1 MKVLIIIPNA
11 NINSELKCGKEI
23 REIENSL
30 YSSPCRNQYSIS
42 IICSARPKDI
52 RRTIL
57 REKPEYIHICGH
69 SVKDEGVIIQDY
81 TDNVQFLDASTLK
94 EFFSLFSDSIH
105 CILLNSCYSSNIAKS
120 ISEEIDYAIGM
131 KNKILDEDAIEFAVA
146 FYDGIFS
153 GKNVENS
160 FKLASN
166 SLKWN
171 SNTQFPEP
179 DLYKKEYRNITKL
192 ELRNRKSILIA
203 PTRLPS
209 ENNFFCGRENELK
222 FLSEC
227 WDNKNVNVI
236 CIEAWGGVGKTA
248 LVSRWRSEMI
258 DARGNGAEIIF
269 DWSFHSQGNINNRPV
284 SADLFF
290 DEAFKWFGV
299 EEGGDRIVEKGEK
312 LALLVRQ
319 KRALVIL
326 DGMEALQYSDNFV
339 GQEGAIK
346 DYSLRVFVSMLSDF
360 NPGLCVITTRTKI
373 SNLNFCYGESAKLLK
388 LPYLD
393 LHQSKRLLEIYNVY
407 GSTKTINKICENFK
421 GHALSLNLVATY
433 IRDNLKGNADNFI
446 KKEVLGEG
454 NSEKIK
460 VLKIMRSYEEWY
472 GDGKQIRILRI
483 LSLFDRPAKQEEI
496 KYLLKEPIING
507 LTDGI
512 TSLGSNELGT
522 VFRQLRHASLVM
534 EYEMDDINYLDTHP
548 IIREYFSK
556 KLLEQFP
563 EAYRE
568 GHYKLYKYFSNCGK
582 ECPEIVNQMNFWF
595 RAVYHGCLA
604 EKYEEVFECIY
615 LPHMKQG
622 EMIYDARILGGNS
635 TNLDAISGF
644 FSNPWTELKGELD
657 EQKRAAIYA
666 EASFALRSNGL
677 IVESIAPLEKAFEI
691 ESDRLNYEEA
701 AMHAGNL
708 AELYLVI
715 GKMKNAI
722 TYAEMGIEIAEKSN
736 KVWRHYWIQMAKKAD
751 ILSKNGKSDFSIAY
765 FRQAESVQKYF
776 DKESERLY
784 GVLAFKKFDAYLT
797 LIEDKICV
805 PYRLKIDL
813 IINNKERS
821 NVEERLNEYKKQTEI
836 ALEHDLRY
844 KRILHIA
851 LDNLILI
858 RIIMLKTILQ
868 YEKFDSSL
876 EKLLSE
882 TINGL
887 YESGRAEYIPY
898 GLLTR
903 AKYWYL
909 LNNELKMSE
918 DIAKTQDTIKSRN
931 FKLFEMDV
939 LVERTYYFLLCEDR
953 KEAKR
958 LVNLA
963 KKQCYDIGYFRK
975 MREIDLLIEKMGE

>member
-346 DYSLRVFVSMLSDF
+346 DYSLRV
-360 NPGLCVITTRTKI
+360 
-373 SNLNFCYGESAKLLK
+373 
-388 LPYLD
+388 
-393 LHQSKRLLEIYNVY
+393 
-407 GSTKTINKICENFK
+407 
-421 GHALSLNLVATY
+421 
-433 IRDNLKGNADNFI
+433 
-446 KKEVLGEG
+446 
-454 NSEKIK
+454 
-460 VLKIMRSYEEWY
+460 
-472 GDGKQIRILRI
+472 
-483 LSLFDRPAKQEEI
+483 
-496 KYLLKEPIING
+496 
-507 LTDGI
+507 
-512 TSLGSNELGT
+512 
-522 VFRQLRHASLVM
+522 
-534 EYEMDDINYLDTHP
+534 
-548 IIREYFSK
+548 
-556 KLLEQFP
+556 
-563 EAYRE
+563 
-568 GHYKLYKYFSNCGK
+568 
-582 ECPEIVNQMNFWF
+582 
-595 RAVYHGCLA
+595 
-604 EKYEEVFECIY
+604 
-615 LPHMKQG
+615 
-622 EMIYDARILGGNS
+622 
-635 TNLDAISGF
+635 
-644 FSNPWTELKGELD
+644 
-657 EQKRAAIYA
+657 
-666 EASFALRSNGL
+666 
-677 IVESIAPLEKAFEI
+677 
-691 ESDRLNYEEA
+691 
-701 AMHAGNL
+701 
-708 AELYLVI
+708 
-715 GKMKNAI
+715 
-722 TYAEMGIEIAEKSN
+722 
-736 KVWRHYWIQMAKKAD
+736 
-751 ILSKNGKSDFSIAY
+751 
-765 FRQAESVQKYF
+765 
-776 DKESERLY
+776 
-784 GVLAFKKFDAYLT
+784 
-797 LIEDKICV
+797 
-805 PYRLKIDL
+805 
-813 IINNKERS
+813 
-821 NVEERLNEYKKQTEI
+821 
-836 ALEHDLRY
+836 
-844 KRILHIA
+844 
-851 LDNLILI
+851 
-858 RIIMLKTILQ
+858 
-868 YEKFDSSL
+868 
-876 EKLLSE
+876 
-882 TINGL
+882 
-887 YESGRAEYIPY
+887 
-898 GLLTR
+898 
-903 AKYWYL
+903 
-909 LNNELKMSE
+909 
-918 DIAKTQDTIKSRN
+918 
-931 FKLFEMDV
+931 
-939 LVERTYYFLLCEDR
+939 
-953 KEAKR
+953 
-958 LVNLA
+958 
-963 KKQCYDIGYFRK
+963 
-975 MREIDLLIEKMGE
+975 